1 MEKRIKENAI
11 KNQFYVSKSTVDPIL
26 YDGKKN
32 FYVTTYN
39 FEGKDVNE
47 DTQLQN
53 HLKEMWDWLYID
65 KGKN

>member
-11 KNQFYVSKSTVDPIL
+11 KNQFYVSKSTVDPTL

-39 FEGKDVNE
+39 LN
-47 DTQLQN
+47 N
-53 HLKEMWDWLYID
+53 S
-65 KGKN
+65 